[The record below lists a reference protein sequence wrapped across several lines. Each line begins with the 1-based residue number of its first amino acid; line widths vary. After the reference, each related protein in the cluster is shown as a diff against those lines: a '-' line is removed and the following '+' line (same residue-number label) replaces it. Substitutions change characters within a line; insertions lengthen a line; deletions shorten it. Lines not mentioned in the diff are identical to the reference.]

1 MYTLVLTHDIDYLSL
16 REIPWSCK
24 TLWGFSYRCLK
35 AAVSFRQFR
44 FGLLRRLN
52 LVWDG
57 ISMPLIKLGL
67 RSDPWEQS
75 LDLMIAMERRLG
87 VRSTL
92 FYIPFPNMPGIAPSG
107 GDAPA
112 NRAAFYA
119 AGDNADRIRELE
131 ADGWE
136 IGVHGINAYRS
147 VESAEAEKREMETI
161 LGHDEI
167 GIRMHW
173 LYSRDEAS
181 WEILRRAG
189 YRYDATFGWNE
200 KVGFPGG
207 RYFPFQPFEGDAFAQ
222 LPLNIQDQALF
233 DGLGL
238 SEDEALLDVQR
249 MLQTANEHDGFVTL
263 LWHNTSYMAPYMWG
277 GLYERIVRQALI
289 DGARIVRAMDAVKGG
304 TQQWQRSAS

>member
-16 REIPWSCK
+16 REIPWSCR

-35 AAVSFRQFR
+35 AAVSGRRFR
-44 FGLLRRLN
+44 FDMLRRLR
-52 LVWDG
+52 LAWDG

-67 RSDPWEQS
+67 RSDPWAAS
-75 LDLMIAMERRLG
+75 LDEMVAMERRFG

-92 FYIPFPNMPGIAPSG
+92 FFIPFPNMPGIAPTG
-107 GDAPA
+107 GDAPL

-119 AGDNADRIRELE
+119 VRDHAERIRELE

-136 IGVHGINAYRS
+136 IGVHGIDAFRTA
-147 VESAEAEKREMETI
+147 ESAEREKREIETI
-161 LGHDEI
+161 LGHNDI

-173 LYSRDEAS
+173 LYSKDEAS

-189 YRYDATFGWNE
+189 YRYDATYGWNE

-207 RYFPFQPFEGDAFAQ
+207 HFFPFMPFEGDAFAQ
-222 LPLNIQDQALF
+222 LPLNIQDQ
-233 DGLGL
+233 GL
-238 SEDEALLDVQR
+238 SEDEAWLKVLR
-249 MLQTANEHDGFVTL
+249 MLNTANAHDGVVTL
-263 LWHNTSYMAPYMWG
+263 LWHNYSYAPPFLWG
-277 GLYERIVRQALI
+277 GLYERIVRQALV

-304 TQQWQRSAS
+304 AQQWQKSAS